1 MLLFIIGNTI
11 LATVIFTWMG
21 VMDKSMEATLARI
34 KANIE
39 QKTKNT
45 NIAANADPRHELTEN
60 SVTKSNA
67 LCRAYYRFGLVEKRC
82 MEAMI
87 SKLNPLRSDNIQEI
101 ELKAIDYAKAFSVD
115 ERIAY
120 RDLASAAHDLMRR
133 VISTEDDDGKGRTEF
148 TLMSKARYRE
158 SEGRIV
164 CMFNP
169 LIVPHLMGLYSD
181 FAKYPLKDAA
191 NFSSSY
197 TWRFYELL
205 VSWAQDKKKTGGVFV
220 GWLTVEVDELRQM
233 MGVPDGYNWAMFQA
247 RVLDVAQTELKE
259 KAHLSVKITN
269 QKTSRKITHLKIEF
283 IEDEQIPMPLSGGEI
298 PKKPR
303 KSKANQAPATRAQSP
318 SSATPP

>member
-1 MLLFIIGNTI
+1 
-11 LATVIFTWMG
+11 
-21 VMDKSMEATLARI
+21 MDKSMEATLARI

-87 SKLNPLRSDNIQEI
+87 SKLNPLRHDNIQEI
-101 ELKAIDYAKAFSVD
+101 ELRAVDYAKAFGVD
-115 ERIAY
+115 EKHAYEHIAN
-120 RDLASAAHDLMRR
+120 AAHELMRR

-169 LIVPHLMGLYSD
+169 LIVPHLMGLYGD

-233 MGVPDGYNWAMFQA
+233 MGMPDSYQWVHINATLEK
-247 RVLDVAQTELKE
+247 VTNELKE

-283 IEDEQIPMPLSGGEI
+283 IEDEQISMSFSGSEL
-298 PKKPR
+298 PKKQH
-303 KSKANQAPATRAQSP
+303 KNKT
-318 SSATPP
+318 T

>member
-1 MLLFIIGNTI
+1 MN
-11 LATVIFTWMG
+11 
-21 VMDKSMEATLARI
+21 KSMEATLARI

-45 NIAANADPRHELTEN
+45 NIAANTDPRHELTEN

-87 SKLNPLRSDNIQEI
+87 SKLNPLRHDNIQEI
-101 ELKAIDYAKAFSVD
+101 ELRAVDYAKAFGVD
-115 ERIAY
+115 ERHAYEHIAN
-120 RDLASAAHDLMRR
+120 AAHELMRR

-169 LIVPHLMGLYSD
+169 LIVPHLMGLYND

-233 MGVPDGYNWAMFQA
+233 MGMPDSYQWVHINATLEK
-247 RVLDVAQTELKE
+247 VTNELKE

-283 IEDEQIPMPLSGGEI
+283 IEDKQISMSFSGSEL
-298 PKKPR
+298 PKKQ
-303 KSKANQAPATRAQSP
+303 KNKTI
-318 SSATPP
+318 